1 MTYATDL
8 MLLLLDPKKG
18 RPVANSPGLP
28 LALGGAVLLELAIT
42 DSIRIS
48 GPAEAVKKGRVV
60 PTAVKHEDP
69 FLSDG
74 LSALRASSPMK
85 AQNAVSKLSKN
96 LQPKVLAQLKR
107 ERQISEE
114 RDRVLGI
121 FPRTKWYPRIHS
133 RREELREDLGKVLT
147 EGGEPSSRTS
157 ALIALLSAVDAVPK
171 VFPEAE
177 KKAIRKRAKEI
188 ADREW
193 AAKAVR
199 DAVESVQAAIMAS
212 IVAAN
217 AASSGG

>member
-1 MTYATDL
+1 M
-8 MLLLLDPKKG
+8 
-18 RPVANSPGLP
+18 
-28 LALGGAVLLELAIT
+28 
-42 DSIRIS
+42 
-48 GPAEAVKKGRVV
+48 
-60 PTAVKHEDP
+60 
-69 FLSDG
+69 
-74 LSALRASSPMK
+74 
-85 AQNAVSKLSKN
+85 
-96 LQPKVLAQLKR
+96 
-107 ERQISEE
+107 
-114 RDRVLGI
+114 
-121 FPRTKWYPRIHS
+121 
-133 RREELREDLGKVLT
+133 LT

-171 VFPEAE
+171 VFPEAD